1 MCYEPYRRKFDLW
14 YEIMCNL
21 DVTYTKW
28 LEKEK
33 KKEALFYDGSHRDY
47 NMATNHLESFN
58 HVLKNT
64 HAMLISTLVQLT
76 FYICNGY

>member
-21 DVTYTKW
+21 DLTYTKW

-33 KKEALFYDGSHRDY
+33 KKALF
-47 NMATNHLESFN
+47 
-58 HVLKNT
+58 
-64 HAMLISTLVQLT
+64 
-76 FYICNGY
+76 